1 MKQPTHFFNLES
13 KPKKSGEHLIFFNL
27 SYGFRLYNSKT
38 NSFKYEPL
46 RISTKWS
53 IQKEYWTD
61 KPTYRA
67 NQSFVRKYGKD
78 LNNVLDKIERI
89 SYEQLSFFRNTYDK
103 EPTIEELKQLVLEKL
118 DRIKKISTDIN
129 IANYTEKLILRRTNL
144 PDTSSEFW
152 SEKTGTQYQA
162 IANRLKKYETEK
174 NINLTFSEIT
184 EEIYWDYF
192 KTIND
197 YHKADNG
204 EYYTQTTMNKE
215 FRSLRAIFNCAKEDG
230 IEIQI
235 AYSKKSLKIPSS
247 PSSYETYLTEE
258 QLNTIISTDTS
269 HSKEFEHARNYIILS
284 SFTGLR
290 IGDMTHLHELKPEI
304 ITHNSKKYDCF
315 TTKIRK
321 SSENTHELI
330 ATIPILEPVKKL
342 LEING
347 NKFPKFTSEPNI
359 RKVIRKFLTHLKF
372 ENEVITKTKYY
383 LVNEVKVESK
393 KQYSLFSPHD
403 CRRTFI
409 TNLKQLGIQNDTIE
423 PITHPKIKNASVLD
437 GYDKSTLNDKSVKLT
452 NQLSS
457 KKSLLFKC

>member
-1 MKQPTHFFNLES
+1 MKQATHFFNLEA
-13 KPKKSGEHLIFFNL
+13 KKNKSGEQLILFNL
-27 SYGFRLYNSKT
+27 SYGFKTYNSKT
-38 NSFKYEPL
+38 NNFKYEPL

-53 IQKEYWTD
+53 INKEYWID
-61 KPTYRA
+61 KPMYRA

-89 SYEQLSFFRNTYDK
+89 SYEQLSFFRNTFET
-103 EPTIEELKQLVLEKL
+103 EPTIEELKKLVFEKL
-118 DRIKKISTDIN
+118 GRTKKENNNIN
-129 IANYTEKLILRRTNL
+129 IADYTEKLILKRTKLSN
-144 PDTSSEFW
+144 TSSEFW
-152 SEKTGTQYQA
+152 GTTTGNQYQA
-162 IANRLKKYETEK
+162 IANRLRKYESEK
-174 NINLTFSEIT
+174 NINLTFGEIT

-197 YHKADNG
+197 VHKADNG
-204 EYYTQTTMNKE
+204 EYYTQTTVNKE
-215 FRSLRAIFNCAKEDG
+215 FRSVRAIFNCAKEENID
-230 IEIQI
+230 INL

-258 QLNTIISTDTS
+258 QLNTIINTDTS

-290 IGDMTHLHELKPEI
+290 IGDMVHLHEVTPQT
-304 ITHNSKKYDCF
+304 ITNKSKKYYCF

-321 SSENTHELI
+321 SRENTQELI
-330 ATIPILEPVKKL
+330 TTIPILQPVKKI
-342 LEING
+342 LESNE

-383 LVNEVKVESK
+383 LVNEVKTGSK
-393 KQYSLFSPHD
+393 KQYELFSPHD
-403 CRRTFI
+403 CRGTFI

-423 PITHPKIKNASVLD
+423 PITHPKIKNKSVLD
-437 GYDKSTLNDKSVKLT
+437 GYDKSSLIDNAVKLI
-452 NQLSS
+452 NQINS
-457 KKSLLFKC
+457 KKSSLFKY